1 MKDYGLRLN
10 PPREE
15 DLARL
20 EELRRTLSAA
30 WDERRTKLT
39 QAHQLQQ
46 FKEQADQADS
56 WLASKEAFLNNDD
69 LGVSCFIH
77 EHCFVCTVKLSFV
90 CLPLHKFC
98 LPNKEFVLVT
108 EYKVKFFVNLI

>member
-1 MKDYGLRLN
+1 MFQAEIDGRQEIFKALKDYGLRLN

-20 EELRRTLSAA
+20 EELRRTLIAA

-69 LGVSCFIH
+69 LGVSCFVDGISF
-77 EHCFVCTVKLSFV
+77 CASKLSYMCISFV
-90 CLPLHKFC
+90 C
-98 LPNKEFVLVT
+98 
-108 EYKVKFFVNLI
+108 